1 MPRVL
6 DERRSRIEEDLR
18 GQIVGDVRCDDVFV
32 QLYASDA
39 SIHQVR
45 PLGVVIPR
53 STADVVAV
61 VRYAAGEGLPLH
73 ARGAGT
79 GLAGESI
86 GPGLVVD
93 FSKYMR
99 RIIRT
104 GTETVRVQ
112 PGVVLARLNEH
123 LASQKRVFGPD
134 PANACVTTMGSVI
147 ALDAAGSHW
156 LLHGSTRDHVRSLSV
171 VLADGHPMELGL
183 EEVGLDPPPDDAPA
197 SERRKHRLVVDM
209 AEILQRNAD
218 LIERHRPRCAVN
230 RSGYQVWDVLV
241 DRQLNLARLL
251 TGSEGTLA
259 LTTEAT
265 LATSPAPRHRGS
277 VLLLFDRLEKAAR
290 AAGVLRPLSPAACD
304 LLDRRHLGLARE
316 ADPRYELLIPAAAE
330 AVLVVEFQA
339 DERSE
344 LADRIREAVDRACV
358 QHELAVGSRPALDAH
373 DSQLFE
379 QLPQRVV
386 PTLHRIRGASRAVP
400 CVEDVAVPPEE
411 LPDFLS
417 DLQGVL
423 KKHQVTAA
431 LFGHVGHGQLHV
443 RPFLD
448 PQNPEDQARLIPL
461 AEELYEAVWARGG
474 TISGEHG
481 DGLSRTP
488 YVRRQFGELYPV
500 FQEIKAA
507 FDAAG
512 SLNPGKKLG
521 DDPHQ
526 LARHLRPPAS
536 RLIELQLNW
545 QPGEFESTVRACSGC
560 GACRAQTSDVR
571 MCPVFRIAPQEE
583 SSPRAKANVL
593 RGVLTGEL
601 PPTMMAD
608 DELKAVADLCVN
620 CHMCRLE
627 CPAAV
632 DIPKLVHE
640 TKGAYV
646 AVNGLRVSDWL
657 MARLD
662 VVAAFGNRFH
672 RLVNWSLRSRR
683 MRWLLERLA
692 GIARERKLPQF
703 AGRTFLELAARRR
716 LLKPTR
722 GGGRKVLY
730 FVDTYANSHDTQL
743 AESLVSVL
751 EHNHVSVYV
760 HPAQKISGM
769 SMISIG
775 ALAMARDV
783 ARHNVRLLAE
793 AVRQGYEIVTT
804 EPSAAL
810 CLKREYPQLL
820 EDEDAQLVAEH
831 THEATSYLW
840 ALHRAGRLLLDFRP
854 VHAALAYH
862 QPCHLRALE
871 VGAPGF
877 SLLRLI
883 PGLRVQ
889 HRERGCSGMA
899 GTFGLKRENYR
910 DSLRAGWGLIS
921 SLREASVQAGTTEC
935 SACKMQ
941 MEQGTDK
948 PTIHPLKLLAL
959 AYGLKP
965 EIGALLTTRG
975 RELVVS

>member
-1 MPRVL
+1 MPRAL

-18 GQIVGDVRCDDVFV
+18 GQLVGDVRCDEVFL

-39 SIHQVR
+39 SIHQIK

-53 STADVVAV
+53 STSDVQALVK
-61 VRYAAGEGLPLH
+61 YAAQEQAPIH
-73 ARGAGT
+73 ARGAGS
-79 GLAGESI
+79 GLAGESL

-99 RIIRT
+99 RIVRT

-123 LASQKRVFGPD
+123 LQSQKRLFGPD
-134 PANACVTTMGSVI
+134 PANGRVTTMGSVI

-156 LLHGSTRDHVRSLSV
+156 LAHGSARDHVRSLNV
-171 VLADGHPMELGL
+171 VLSDGHAMELGI
-183 EEVGLDPPPDDAPA
+183 EDIDQDPPSDDAPA
-197 SERRKHRLVVDM
+197 GERRKHRLVRDV
-209 AEILQRNAD
+209 AEILEHHRE
-218 LIERHRPRCAVN
+218 LIARSRPRCVVN
-230 RSGYQVWDVLV
+230 RSGYHVWDVLEG
-241 DRQLNLARLL
+241 RQLNLARLL
-251 TGSEGTLA
+251 VGSEGTLA

-265 LATSPAPRHRGS
+265 LATVAAPRRRGT
-277 VLLLFDRLEKAAR
+277 LMLLFDRLEKAAR
-290 AAGVLRPLSPAACD
+290 AASVLLPLRPAACD

-316 ADPRYELLIPAAAE
+316 ADPRYELLVPAAAE
-330 AVLVVEFQA
+330 AVLVLEFYAEQRA
-339 DERSE
+339 E
-344 LADRIREAVDRACV
+344 LADRLREAVDVACV
-358 QHELAVGSRPALDAH
+358 QHDLAVESRTALDAH
-373 DSQLFE
+373 DAELFE

-386 PTLHRIRGASRAVP
+386 PTLHRMRGATRAVP
-400 CVEDVAVPPEE
+400 CVEDLAVPPEE
-411 LPDFLS
+411 LADFLG
-417 DLQGVL
+417 DLQNVL

-431 LFGHVGHGQLHV
+431 LFAHAGHGQLHV

-448 PQNPEDQARLIPL
+448 LENPEDQSRLIPL
-461 AEELYEAVWARGG
+461 AEDLYEAVWARGG

-500 FQEIKAA
+500 FEEIKRA
-507 FDAAG
+507 FDAPG
-512 SLNPGKKLG
+512 VLNPEKKLN

-526 LARHLRPPAS
+526 LARHLRPAVS
-536 RLIELQLNW
+536 RPIELQLQW
-545 QPGEFESTVRACSGC
+545 APGEFESAVRACSGC
-560 GACRAQTSDVR
+560 GTCRAQTPDLR

-593 RGVLTGEL
+593 RAVLSGEL
-601 PPTMMAD
+601 APTSMAGD
-608 DELKAVADLCVN
+608 QLKAVADLCVN

-627 CPAAV
+627 CPASV

-646 AVNGLRVSDWL
+646 AVNGLRIGDWL

-672 RLVNWSLRSRR
+672 RLVNWSLRNRR
-683 MRWLLERLA
+683 MRWVLERLA

-703 AGRTFLELAARRR
+703 APRTFLDQAARRR
-716 LLKPTR
+716 LVKPAR

-730 FVDTYANSHDTQL
+730 FVDTYANSHDPQL
-743 AESLVSVL
+743 AESLVAVL

-760 HPAQKISGM
+760 HPEQKISGM
-769 SMISIG
+769 SMVSIG
-775 ALAMARDV
+775 ALGMARDV

-793 AVRQGYEIVTT
+793 AIRQGYDVVTT

-810 CLKREYPQLL
+810 CLTREYPQLL
-820 EDEDAQLVAEH
+820 GDEDAHLVAAH
-831 THEATSYLW
+831 THDATHYLW
-840 ALHRAGRLLLDFRP
+840 GLHRSGQLLLDFRP
-854 VHAALAYH
+854 VHASLAYH

-871 VGAPGF
+871 VGTPGF

-965 EIGALLTTRG
+965 EIGKLLTARG
-975 RELVVS
+975 QELVVS